1 MQQMQSALE
10 GFNASSERVR
20 GLGGLHSALHS
31 LTTPAIDSS
40 DLLRAQIVLTVSA
53 LDYFV
58 HEIVVLGMLET
69 FQGVRSPTVAFNRQ
83 RVSGHLLLGARSA
96 ATFETDVR
104 ERHSVLS
111 FQQPE
116 KVADAVRLISEKPL
130 WAEVSRML
138 GRTEQSVKAELK
150 LIVERRNKIAHEAD
164 IDPSYPGARWP
175 IVPQDTATALVFTEQ
190 VVDAIFKVVK

>member
-1 MQQMQSALE
+1 MQSALD
-10 GFNASSERVR
+10 GFKASAERVKS
-20 GLGGLHSALHS
+20 LGGLHSALLS

-69 FQGVRSPTVAFNRQ
+69 FQGIRKPTAAFNRQ
-83 RVSGHLLLGARSA
+83 RVSGHLLLGTRSA

-104 ERHSVLS
+104 ERHSLLS
-111 FQQPE
+111 FQQPD

-130 WAEVSRML
+130 WTEVSRQL
-138 GRTEQSVKAELK
+138 GRAEQSVKAELK

-175 IVPQDTATALVFTEQ
+175 IVPQDTATALVFTEH
-190 VVDAIFKVVK
+190 VVDAIYKIVT

>member
-1 MQQMQSALE
+1 MQPALDR
-10 GFNASSERVR
+10 FNASAQRVKS
-20 GLGGLHSALHS
+20 LGGLHSALHS
-31 LTTPAIDSS
+31 LTTLAVDSS
-40 DLLRAQIVLTVSA
+40 DLLRAQIVLMVSA

-58 HEIVVLGMLET
+58 HEVTVLGMVEIFDGGRT
-69 FQGVRSPTVAFNRQ
+69 PTAAFSKQ

-96 ATFETDVR
+96 ATFEADVR
-104 ERHSVLS
+104 QRHSVLS

-116 KVADAVRLISEKPL
+116 KIADAIRLVSEKPL
-130 WAEVSRML
+130 WAEVSLLL

-175 IVPQDTATALVFTEQ
+175 ISPQDTSTALMFTEKIAN
-190 VVDAIFKVVK
+190 AIFAVVS